1 MLVGKEE
8 PLCTFCVWPWPSCV
22 CVCVGDVPH
31 TPALS
36 TLCVERLLRESW
48 TSRANYSAFS
58 QFSESSL
65 FCAVPLDLRV
75 NNTPSGC
82 RRHATHA
89 YTHVTARTS
98 RHTSQVPGVCVITI
112 NNACNGSTVHT
123 RAVRRRYLEVLPLLL
138 HPRAVP
144 RLLRMPYLLV
154 PNVQQFWHFPYSI
167 VIQDFT

>member
-82 RRHATHA
+82 RRHATCIHTR
-89 YTHVTARTS
+89 YRTHVTT
-98 RHTSQVPGVCVITI
+98 HEPGPGSVC
-112 NNACNGSTVHT
+112 NNN
-123 RAVRRRYLEVLPLLL
+123 
-138 HPRAVP
+138 
-144 RLLRMPYLLV
+144 
-154 PNVQQFWHFPYSI
+154 
-167 VIQDFT
+167 